1 MVEKYGEFRY
11 TTDFSQVHDKVK
23 SLTKSYAGSAVK
35 KEDFVSAVWL
45 ENAKGKGTDF
55 VLITN
60 EVIFDNSNGK
70 CEHMNTQNIL
80 KIEDVLQF
88 KVLTKAGKNFIFF
101 NLNSIPVDL
110 KPLLVADIKK
120 VQGKLR

>member
-1 MVEKYGEFRY
+1 MVEKYGDFRY
-11 TTDFSQVHDKVK
+11 TTDFTQAHDKVK
-23 SLTKSYAGSAVK
+23 SLTKEYSGSAVK

-45 ENAKGKGTDF
+45 ENAKGKGSEF
-55 VLITN
+55 VLITK
-60 EVIFDNSNGK
+60 EIIFDNSNNK
-70 CEHMNTQNIL
+70 FEHMNTQNIL

-101 NLNSIPVDL
+101 NAASIPVDL
-110 KPLLVADIKK
+110 KPLLIADIKK